1 MIDEILKGVQK
12 EQRREQKGAIQYLV
26 VSFLRI
32 SLHQD
37 NIIFRIEV
45 FDDGFYLDRK
55 EISRNYFPSFLQK
68 RYSEDLSGL
77 YKDAGRKFI
86 RLQEYE
92 LLWIKEQ
99 YTHYYEAIVYR
110 MIENLSR
117 LIMWKVEESSISVTD
132 DFKIIYGEF
141 MDKAVILYTKGK
153 DKINALAAFRIKDLK
168 RNCIVGRL
176 DFVESLLRR
185 GIQGVKLTEV
195 KMAYDK
201 NDRRKE

>member
-1 MIDEILKGVQK
+1 MKMNDRKIEILQYLQSRMKEYFYNSCQLLQLDIEAHGNEIWSNLKYVIDEILKGAQK
-12 EQRREQKGAIQYLV
+12 EQWREQKGDIQYLV

-37 NIIFRIEV
+37 NIKFRIEV
-45 FDDGFYLDRK
+45 FDDGFYMDRK

-68 RYSEDLSGL
+68 KYSEDLSRL
-77 YKDAGRKFI
+77 YKDAGSKFV
-86 RLQEYE
+86 RLQGYE

-117 LIMWKVEESSISVTD
+117 LIMRKVEESSISVTD

-141 MDKAVILYTKGK
+141 MDKAVILYTKEK
-153 DKINALAAFRIKDLK
+153 DKD
-168 RNCIVGRL
+168 
-176 DFVESLLRR
+176 
-185 GIQGVKLTEV
+185 GVFS
-195 KMAYDK
+195 D
-201 NDRRKE
+201 

>member
-1 MIDEILKGVQK
+1 MKMNDRKIEILQYLQSRMKEYFYNSCQLLQLDIEAHGNEIWSNLKYVIDEILKGAQK
-12 EQRREQKGAIQYLV
+12 EQWREQKGDIQYLV

-37 NIIFRIEV
+37 NIKFRIEV
-45 FDDGFYLDRK
+45 FDDGFYMDRK

-68 RYSEDLSGL
+68 KYSEDLSRL
-77 YKDAGRKFI
+77 YKDAGSKFV
-86 RLQEYE
+86 RLQGYE

-117 LIMWKVEESSISVTD
+117 LIMRNVEESSISVTD

-141 MDKAVILYTKGK
+141 MDKAVILYTKEK
-153 DKINALAAFRIKDLK
+153 DKD
-168 RNCIVGRL
+168 
-176 DFVESLLRR
+176 
-185 GIQGVKLTEV
+185 GVFS
-195 KMAYDK
+195 D
-201 NDRRKE
+201 

>member
-1 MIDEILKGVQK
+1 MKMNDRKTKILQYLQSRMKEYFYNSCQLLQLDIEAHGNEIWSNLKYVIDEILKGAQK
-12 EQRREQKGAIQYLV
+12 EQRREQKRAIQYLV
-26 VSFLRI
+26 VSFLKI

-68 RYSEDLSGL
+68 RYSEDLLGL

-117 LIMWKVEESSISVTD
+117 LIMWEVEESSISVTD

-153 DKINALAAFRIKDLK
+153 DKD
-168 RNCIVGRL
+168 
-176 DFVESLLRR
+176 
-185 GIQGVKLTEV
+185 GVFS
-195 KMAYDK
+195 D
-201 NDRRKE
+201 